1 MFNNS
6 LFNKEARLKMAER
19 EREAE
24 TYRLQNQLGYSDRG
38 AMRWVLGFFTL
49 IATMFLLLILL

>member
-6 LFNKEARLKMAER
+6 LVNEEAKLKMAER
-19 EREAE
+19 EQEAE

-38 AMRWVLGFFTL
+38 ALRWVFGCFTL
-49 IATMFLLLILL
+49 IATLILVLTLL